1 MKSLKESI
9 LSSTKTGKT
18 VFAEKMKEWAREN
31 IVTEFVLTPNISS
44 ELHSDLRLKNDVKEI
59 PEYVKFDYVNQFF
72 INNLINEITEKQF
85 PKEIN
90 ILKFHGNVKKLN
102 VDFTLKVNK
111 VISCTAYSKLLEK
124 IEKFDIEFEKSN
136 DVYNGNLDLAFTSL
150 DIDEIQKINVKNIKT
165 LNILDT
171 PAAKYLLRI
180 AKKFQKSKDV
190 EGFNEYMNK
199 TFSNMQGLL
208 TIVLNSRTLICKN
221 ENNWIL
227 V

>member
-1 MKSLKESI
+1 MKSLYESI
-9 LSSTKTGKT
+9 LGSTKTGKT
-18 VFAEKMKEWAREN
+18 VFTEKMKEWAREN
-31 IVTEFVLTPNISS
+31 IATEFCLTPNISS
-44 ELHSDLRLKNDVKEI
+44 ALNSDLRLKSDVKEI

-124 IEKFDIEFEKSN
+124 IEKFDIEFTNPNSI
-136 DVYNGNLDLAFTSL
+136 DSGNLDLALTSL
-150 DIDEIQKINVKNIKT
+150 DIDEIQKINAKNIKN

-171 PAAKYLLRI
+171 PAAKYLLKI

-190 EGFNEYMNK
+190 EGFNEYINK
-199 TFSNMQGLL
+199 TFSNMQGLSV
-208 TIVLNSRTLICKN
+208 IILNSRTLIHKRG
-221 ENNWIL
+221 NNWIL